1 MLKCFSSSRSG
12 ELIGVRRTG
21 LYELNDMI
29 NARRV
34 LVSKRSLAQVP
45 VLDVFRWEGFI
56 EVDVK
61 HCPFRSFLRYAEAYK
76 QYVSRFR
83 NVCVVCKVMR
93 ISRTPL
99 ESIASEVR
107 SITLLNHAA
116 LNASWGSVIM
126 KGDWVMFLQNNA
138 GESLVTC
145 LRNRLECRS
154 PRFIIQV
161 AVSLLEAIVAIS
173 PNSNIYREVTP
184 SHVRV
189 NENLRLSLVDFS
201 RSRSKRL
208 GPDLK
213 GIVDSCFTE
222 GSAARDVFDWA
233 MVISYALAVAGENT
247 ALESRLADILSMDTS
262 FWSTSQRTLQT
273 KLYDLVSDC
282 TLYFEPY
289 DPGQA
294 LRNCLVRTVVID
306 HRCRPTAQELLVDV
320 RKIRNSLTFGESKA
334 LD

>member
-12 ELIGVRRTG
+12 ELIGVRRKG

-29 NARRV
+29 NIRRV
-34 LVSKRSLAQVP
+34 FVSRRSLTQTP
-45 VLDVFRWEGFI
+45 VLDVLRWEGFT

-76 QYVSRFR
+76 QYISRFR
-83 NVCVVCKVMR
+83 NVCVVVKVIR

-107 SITLLNHAA
+107 SITRLNHAA
-116 LNASWGSVIM
+116 LNASWGSVIV
-126 KGDWVMFLQNNA
+126 KGDWIMFLQNNA

-145 LRNRLECRS
+145 LRHRAECRNPS
-154 PRFIIQV
+154 FVLQV
-161 AVSLLEAIVAIS
+161 AVALLEAVVAIS
-173 PNSNIYREVTP
+173 HNSNIYREVTP
-184 SHVRV
+184 SHVRI

-213 GIVDSCFTE
+213 GIVDSSFTE

-233 MVISYALAVAGENT
+233 MVVLYVLAVVGGDA
-247 ALESRLADILSMDTS
+247 ALESRLADILTVDAS
-262 FWSTSQRTLQT
+262 FWSSSQRALQI
-273 KLYDLVSDC
+273 KLYDIVSDC
-282 TLYFEPY
+282 TLFFEPH

-294 LRNCLVRTVVID
+294 LRSCLVRTVVID
-306 HRCRPTAQELLVDV
+306 YRCRPTAQELLVDV
-320 RKIRNSLTFGESKA
+320 RKIRNAVTFCESKA